1 MQVPAA
7 PAPAGAA
14 NGLHLGVGQ
23 GVPFGFPAVP
33 ALADDRPI
41 RIRDDAAHGHV
52 PGAEGAAGQDEGAA
66 HIIF

>member
-14 NGLHLGVGQ
+14 NGLHPRRGPGRPLRL
-23 GVPFGFPAVP
+23 PAVP

-52 PGAEGAAGQDEGAA
+52 PVLRAAGQDEGAA